1 MPEDANRLTDAQFA
15 DSQCRPPPTTIA
27 TARRSAR
34 CHKICPISEGGPS
47 GMDPPKH
54 DRTETTMKKRLL
66 AAPLAIAAIACTVL
80 LGACGGPSIEE
91 LIRTDLTEAF
101 DSISPDNEEFV
112 DSLTDSTGGSLEI
125 LDLSA
130 EDFAKGYFDGF
141 EYEIGDISVEEKAGT
156 ASARVKVK
164 MKSITDA
171 MADFTADY
179 EAWIMSIDP
188 SAVPS
193 EEELYAK
200 GGELMMASIAETPAE
215 ESDITFTYSKNENG
229 EWEPS
234 EGADEAILGAML

>member
-1 MPEDANRLTDAQFA
+1 
-15 DSQCRPPPTTIA
+15 
-27 TARRSAR
+27 
-34 CHKICPISEGGPS
+34 
-47 GMDPPKH
+47 MD
-54 DRTETTMKKRLL
+54 
-66 AAPLAIAAIACTVL
+66 
-80 LGACGGPSIEE
+80 
-91 LIRTDLTEAF
+91 
-101 DSISPDNEEFV
+101 
-112 DSLTDSTGGSLEI
+112 
-125 LDLSA
+125 
-130 EDFAKGYFDGF
+130 
-141 EYEIGDISVEEKAGT
+141 EKAGT
-156 ASARVKVK
+156 ASAKVKVK

-215 ESDITFTYSKNENG
+215 ESDITFTYSKNEDG